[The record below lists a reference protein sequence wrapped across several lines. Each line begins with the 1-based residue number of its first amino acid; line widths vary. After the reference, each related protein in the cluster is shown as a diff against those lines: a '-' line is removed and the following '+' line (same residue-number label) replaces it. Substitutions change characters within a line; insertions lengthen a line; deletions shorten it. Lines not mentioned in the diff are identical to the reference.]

1 MRPMNDPH
9 VTALHYWVEHDDSV
23 DYDIAVPL
31 CHEDE
36 LVKVHLEK
44 RELTLHPK
52 EHYAS
57 SQEARE
63 AVAGF
68 IRNWEFDATVEAG
81 SRQFELKYMYADIID
96 RKPAPSPP
104 GVVNASMSA
113 RAGFPKVSLHLTV
126 GKAKYPSPPA
136 RLELDSSNPTALA
149 MLSRLDRYHQGRE
162 TLAAMSYFCLT
173 VMWDSAKIAKG
184 TTSAMQAVRD
194 YYAITPNLQGRVSD
208 LSTNRGG
215 GEARKGTGLQREFT
229 NEERGFLLAA
239 VKAFTRR
246 AAERAASPD
255 ANLRMITMADMPP
268 L

>member
-31 CHEDE
+31 WHEDE

-126 GKAKYPSPPA
+126 GKAKYPSPRKTGVGFQQPNGLSYA
-136 RLELDSSNPTALA
+136 VPVGPLPPRKGNAGGDVIFLSHSDVGQRQDRKGNNQRHAGGERLL
-149 MLSRLDRYHQGRE
+149 
-162 TLAAMSYFCLT
+162 C
-173 VMWDSAKIAKG
+173 
-184 TTSAMQAVRD
+184 
-194 YYAITPNLQGRVSD
+194 YYA
-208 LSTNRGG
+208 
-215 GEARKGTGLQREFT
+215 
-229 NEERGFLLAA
+229 
-239 VKAFTRR
+239 
-246 AAERAASPD
+246 
-255 ANLRMITMADMPP
+255 
-268 L
+268 